1 VKRLAVHAHCFASA
15 GVPLALLHEAHLSSA
30 VKRLAIRAHGFAIA
44 GLRRS
49 RTDARQV
56 INAVRIKRFT
66 ISSFILLDNS
76 SAHVNMSFG
85 QGPMAEQLNRMDRPR
100 ATV

>member
-1 VKRLAVHAHCFASA
+1 M
-15 GVPLALLHEAHLSSA
+15 
-30 VKRLAIRAHGFAIA
+30 
-44 GLRRS
+44 
-49 RTDARQV
+49 
-56 INAVRIKRFT
+56 RFI